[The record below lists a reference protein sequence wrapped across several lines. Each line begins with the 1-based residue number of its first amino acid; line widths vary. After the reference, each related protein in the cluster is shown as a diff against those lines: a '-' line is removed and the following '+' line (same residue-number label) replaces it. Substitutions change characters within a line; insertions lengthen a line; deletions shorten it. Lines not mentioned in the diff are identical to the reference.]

1 VLLKKISKD
10 KFDKM
15 IVYLGW
21 ENVDRTNNH
30 VERHNRV
37 FRMLQKTRYKRR
49 KAHTI
54 EKAIELD
61 LYSRMI
67 RHPLYDERLQERS
80 CSEKESSIWKMAASW
95 ES

>member
-1 VLLKKISKD
+1 
-10 KFDKM
+10 M

-49 KAHTI
+49 KVHTI

-61 LYSRMI
+61 LYSRML
-67 RHPLYDERLQERS
+67 RHPLYDERF
-80 CSEKESSIWKMAASW
+80 KEQSGAEYEESHWGIAA
-95 ES
+95 